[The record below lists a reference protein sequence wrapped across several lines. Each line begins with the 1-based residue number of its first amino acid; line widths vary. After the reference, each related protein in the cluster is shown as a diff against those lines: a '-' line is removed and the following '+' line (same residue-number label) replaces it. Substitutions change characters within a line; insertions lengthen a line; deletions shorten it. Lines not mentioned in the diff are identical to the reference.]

1 MSLDVGFMR
10 NIRNN
15 SYNKTMKRYLM
26 LQAPGKYLVNGK
38 VESYIPST
46 PYLTTSKTGKPTK
59 HLPCPE
65 WAPYESEFRKSVYPT
80 STAFER
86 IVYNPMMKSLN
97 YKFRNGS
104 KTYSRPMSRDL
115 WNDFITSSSL
125 GKYYNNTLK
134 IHGRLAIRKGKL
146 KKWDASTKKP
156 KLVNA

>member
-15 SYNKTMKRYLM
+15 SYNKTMRKYLM
-26 LQAPGKYLVNGK
+26 LQEPNPQLINGK
-38 VESYIPST
+38 MQPYIPST
-46 PYLTTSKTGKPTK
+46 PWSKTGKPPYRQPAK
-59 HLPCPE
+59 E
-65 WAPYESEFRKSVYPT
+65 WAPYESEFRKPVYPT

-86 IVYNPMMKSLN
+86 LVYNPMMKTLN
-97 YKFRNGS
+97 YKFRNGQ

-134 IHGRLAIRKGKL
+134 IHGRSAIRKGRL
-146 KKWDASTKKP
+146 MKWDASTKNP
-156 KLVNA
+156 KLVKA

>member
-15 SYNKTMKRYLM
+15 AYNKTMRRYLM
-26 LQAPGKYLVNGK
+26 LQEPNPQLINGRLQPY
-38 VESYIPST
+38 VPAT
-46 PYLTTSKTGKPTK
+46 PWSATGKPPYRQPAK
-59 HLPCPE
+59 E
-65 WAPYESEFRKSVYPT
+65 WAPYESEFRKPVYPT

-86 IVYNPMMKSLN
+86 LVYNPMMKTLN
-97 YKFRNGS
+97 YKFRNGQ

-134 IHGRLAIRKGKL
+134 IHGRLAIRKGRL
-146 KKWDASTKKP
+146 KKWDASTKTP